1 MVKRWNLA
9 HNLNRKGLIVPQL
22 RRQVCFSSCD
32 PVENALQWSVTDR
45 NGDHAS
51 NIRQQVGF
59 TWNPDPTGV
68 YISCEVLEIGFEPDK
83 PNEVLYALPPCLI
96 GPCTASLHR
105 QLHEAFIIVWL
116 QPNAQWQHPHAT
128 STTEVKFNVPLF

>member
-9 HNLNRKGLIVPQL
+9 HNLDRKGLIVPQL

-83 PNEVLYALPPCLI
+83 PNEVL
-96 GPCTASLHR
+96 S
-105 QLHEAFIIVWL
+105 EAGVARAFRKFGS
-116 QPNAQWQHPHAT
+116 AT
-128 STTEVKFNVPLF
+128 KLADML